1 MINNV
6 MFESNS
12 RTEFDFTDEVNVT
25 GRTPAELE
33 IIGEVFSVNSW
44 RDFMRKVCEFLY
56 EYDTQ
61 VFRSLTKHNDF
72 KGKSRRIIDNND
84 LNMRFPLKIAE
95 GLYIESNRS
104 ANDILNYC
112 KLIIEKF
119 DGVEELS
126 SYKAV

>member
-1 MINNV
+1 